1 VRLYIE
7 SAIKAALNKL
17 FERDV
22 ELLSNDVNERT
33 ITHKFA
39 EYSVHRLPSLSR
51 RAALPHRICLRSP
64 SSSDVIPFT
73 IFTGSL

>member
-7 SAIKAALNKL
+7 GAIKAALNKL
-17 FERDV
+17 FERDA
-22 ELLSNDVNERT
+22 ELLSNDINERT

-39 EYSVHRLPSLSR
+39 EYLVHGLPSLSR
-51 RAALPHRICLRSP
+51 RAALSHRICRRSF
-64 SSSDVIPFT
+64 SSSDVILFT